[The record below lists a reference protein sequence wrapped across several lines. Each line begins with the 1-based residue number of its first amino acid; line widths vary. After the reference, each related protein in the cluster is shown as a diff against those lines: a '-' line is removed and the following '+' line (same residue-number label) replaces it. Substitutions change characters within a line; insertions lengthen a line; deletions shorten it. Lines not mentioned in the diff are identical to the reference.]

1 MAGSPAGRNG
11 GAVPMKRLGALAAAL
26 LSSMSQA
33 LCAQGGDALDR
44 LKACSQFEGAE
55 RLKCVDELLQEVAP
69 EPVPTPGPNWI
80 ISETTSPV
88 DYMPQISAVTTTGVS
103 AQDPPYS
110 LAIRCRGQR
119 TELLISTAGSWK
131 RPIHGLVKVVY
142 QINRDPPVE
151 DQWRSVEAGKSLAF
165 QGDAVRLLRSMPN
178 SGQMVVDVYAG
189 NDQTEGKFQLTGLD
203 LVRRK
208 IAVACNWSQP

>member
-1 MAGSPAGRNG
+1 
-11 GAVPMKRLGALAAAL
+11 MKRLGALAAAV
-26 LSSMSQA
+26 LSTSMSQA

-80 ISETTSPV
+80 VSETTSPV
-88 DYMPQISAVTTTGVS
+88 DYTPQISAVTTTGVS
-103 AQDPPYS
+103 AQDAPSS
-110 LAIRCRGQR
+110 LGIRCHGQR

-131 RPIHGLVKVVY
+131 RPTHGLVKVVY
-142 QINRDPPVE
+142 QINTEPPVE
-151 DQWRSVEAGKSLAF
+151 EQWRSVEAGKSLAF
-165 QGDAVRLLRSMPN
+165 QGDAVGLLRSMPN
-178 SGQMVVDVYAG
+178 NGQMVFDVYAG
-189 NDQTEGKFQLTGLD
+189 KTHTEGKFQLTGLD